1 MGWIKKT
8 FKKVEKAVSSG
19 TKKVLGNKAYNVI
32 KGAAELSTG
41 VLATKAATD
50 VIRGKNPLTGTV
62 EMAKDGAA
70 RITTA
75 SAPEKEPAPPSVVSD
90 PIAGLEAYAAN
101 LALRKKRRSKAST
114 FAAADGEDRTNTL
127 GNGGKMGT

>member
-1 MGWIKKT
+1 MGRIKKT

-50 VIRGKNPLTGTV
+50 AVRGKNPLTGTV
-62 EMAKDGAA
+62 EMMRDGAA
-70 RITTA
+70 RVTTA
-75 SAPEKEPAPPSVVSD
+75 SAPEKEPAPPSVSD
-90 PIAGLEAYAAN
+90 QIAGLEAYAAN

-127 GNGGKMGT
+127 GNGGKMGA

>member
-1 MGWIKKT
+1 MGLIKKM
-8 FKKVEKAVSSG
+8 FRKVEKTVSDG
-19 TKKVLGNKAYNVI
+19 AKKVLGNKAYNVI

-50 VIRGKNPLTGTV
+50 AVRGKNPLTGTV
-62 EMAKDGAA
+62 EMMRDGAA
-70 RITTA
+70 RVTTA
-75 SAPEKEPAPPSVVSD
+75 SAPEKEPAPPSVSD

-114 FAAADGEDRTNTL
+114 FAATDGEDRTNTL
-127 GNGGKMGT
+127 GNGGKMGA